1 MPRPKQAR
9 ARAGGESDARPA
21 ANGSAPPGIPVAAPP
36 GHPQPPATRARHTAP
51 GTQRSRV
58 HAAVAGVSLA
68 FVLNR
73 VLGLVRDEI
82 IAAKFGTRADVDA
95 YYAAF
100 RIPDFLFLVIAS
112 GAFGAAFIPVFTR
125 LLEQEP
131 DERAAWALASGV
143 LNAALYALAALA
155 IVGFAL
161 APFLMSVVV
170 APGLTEAQQV
180 LATGL
185 TRLLLL
191 QPIFLGLGGAAMGI
205 LNAQRRFL
213 APALAPVTYNLGI
226 IAGALFLTPRFGIW
240 GLAYGVILGAIGHFL
255 TQLPSLARAMRYY
268 PVLSLR
274 IPGMRE
280 VGTLLVPRMFG
291 QAVFALNFVI
301 VTNLASRLGEGRVS
315 AFQFGYTL
323 FLLPHGVFALS
334 AATVLFPTLAR
345 HAAAG
350 EWEDFRAQY
359 AETLRGVLFFVVP
372 AGAAMIVLRAA
383 IPEAVYQLGAFTGA
397 SSALTATALGTLA
410 TGLIAYAVAEI
421 ATRAFYAL
429 HDTRT
434 PVIAGVV
441 TVAVNLPLSG
451 LLSKVFD
458 LGGLGLGLSVTTWL
472 EMAILLAVLRGR
484 VPHLTP
490 GLLPALTRIA
500 WATAAMVAALIPCAW
515 LLNRLRAPAGKSIG
529 QLLFFAVTLGIGAAV
544 YLGVGTLLH
553 IPEVERVRALLLRR
567 LTRGGN

>member
-1 MPRPKQAR
+1 MTQ
-9 ARAGGESDARPA
+9 
-21 ANGSAPPGIPVAAPP
+21 GSP
-36 GHPQPPATRARHTAP
+36 
-51 GTQRSRV
+51 SRV
-58 HAAVAGVSLA
+58 GGTVGAAVAGVSLA

-82 IAAKFGTRADVDA
+82 IAAKFGTSADVDA

-125 LLEQEP
+125 LLEQGE
-131 DERAAWALASGV
+131 DERAAWVLASGV
-143 LNAALYALAALA
+143 LNAAMYALAALSV
-155 IVGFAL
+155 VGFVL
-161 APFLMSVVV
+161 APFLMATVV
-170 APGLTEAQQV
+170 APGLTRAQAD
-180 LATGL
+180 LATGM

-226 IAGALFLTPRFGIW
+226 IVGALLLTPRFGIW

-255 TQLPSLARAMRYY
+255 SQLPSLARAMRYY

-345 HAAAG
+345 LAGAG
-350 EWEDFRAQY
+350 EWDGFRARY

-372 AGAAMIVLRAA
+372 AGAAMIALRTA
-383 IPEAVYQLGAFTGA
+383 IPEAIYQLGAFTGA
-397 SSALTATALGTLA
+397 SSDLTATALGTLA
-410 TGLIAYAVAEI
+410 TGLVAYAVVEI

-441 TVAVNLPLSG
+441 TVALNLPLSWA
-451 LLSKVFD
+451 LSRVFD
-458 LGGLGLGLSVTTWL
+458 LGGLGLGLALTTWI
-472 EMAILLAVLRGR
+472 EMAILLIVLRRR
-484 VPHLTP
+484 VPHLAP
-490 GLLPALTRIA
+490 GLLPALARIV
-500 WATAAMVAALIPCAW
+500 WATAAMTAALIPCAW
-515 LLNRLRAPAGKSIG
+515 LLRRLRAPEGKSIA
-529 QLLFFAVTLGIGAAV
+529 QLLFFGVTLGIGAAV
-544 YLGVGTLLH
+544 YLGVCTLLH
-553 IPEVERVRALLLRR
+553 ISEVERVRVMLRRR
-567 LTRGGN
+567 LTRGRG